1 METTVRSLQEQLLVK
16 DKEINST
23 QEQLRQAI
31 AENNTLE
38 AQVRDAHET
47 ASTLQKATSEEEE
60 KEEKIQI
67 LQASLDD
74 ARKLLLEERGNQS
87 VIEASLEESEGKRS
101 DIVFLDCR

>member
-1 METTVRSLQEQLLVK
+1 MQEQLLVK

-60 KEEKIQI
+60 KEEKMQI